1 MYKGDMLKVLS
12 TVVLLTLTPIMDAA
26 PLAPGEPDVFEEP
39 TDEDNDEP
47 PDPWRTGADIEEITA
62 RATRIFENLL
72 RTRPKTT
79 FPNGDGKTASMRSL
93 DEISRPTSRPDVR
106 DKPLGTGINNPS
118 KIVTIHSDGQEEI
131 QPSAESLDGSLRIDL
146 MTNSP
151 DSQLQTLTE
160 RNNLFRLSKVIDSEE
175 QGDTSTAAKQSKLDP
190 NTGVAVTQ
198 EELVK
203 MLSVLEKLHKLM
215 NSTLSNRI
223 TIIHR
228 GNGNGRSPGKKNK
241 MVLTDGTLK
250 STTATTVDG
259 GGTSPKASTDQM
271 DPTLNG
277 KGFKKSLQS
286 TPKKPNKRV
295 CFWKYCSQ
303 N

>member
-1 MYKGDMLKVLS
+1 MYKGDMLKVLT
-12 TVVLLTLTPIMDAA
+12 TVVLLSLAPIVDAA
-26 PLAPGEPDVFEEP
+26 PLVSGEPDVFEEP
-39 TDEDNDEP
+39 TDG
-47 PDPWRTGADIEEITA
+47 DPWRTGADIEEITA
-62 RATRIFENLL
+62 QASRIFEKLL

-79 FPNGDGKTASMRSL
+79 FPDGDGKTASLRDL
-93 DEISRPTSRPDVR
+93 DEITRATSRPDVR
-106 DKPLGTGINNPS
+106 DKPLGTGINNPL
-118 KIVTIHSDGQEEI
+118 KTVTIHSDGQEEI
-131 QPSAESLDGSLRIDL
+131 QPSTESIDGSLRMDL
-146 MTNSP
+146 MTSSP

-160 RNNLFRLSKVIDSEE
+160 RNKLFRLSKVIDSEE

-190 NTGVAVTQ
+190 DTGGAATQ

-215 NSTLSNRI
+215 NSTLSSRI
-223 TIIHR
+223 TIIPR

-259 GGTSPKASTDQM
+259 GGTSPKASTGQM
-271 DPTLNG
+271 DPKLNG
-277 KGFKKSLQS
+277 KVFKNSLQS
-286 TPKKPNKRV
+286 TPKKSNKRV